1 MWRISW
7 KGVVGHKVRYG
18 LTALAV
24 LLGVSFMSATLVLTD
39 TIARSFDG
47 LYSSIYQSTDAIV
60 RGAQAYDPGASF
72 TSQREPID
80 ASLVR
85 TVKAVPG
92 VDAVAVGIE
101 GYAQLVGSD
110 GKAIGT
116 ATNGPP
122 TLGEAWI
129 DVKALNPLELLPG
142 GRAPRASDEIVVD
155 KHSADV
161 GHLHVGDRVLVLTK
175 LAPARFT
182 ITGIATWGSADS
194 PLGASIAAFTPAT
207 AARVLGQPG
216 KVDQIDVQAT
226 PGVSRN
232 TLVQRVQAAIHTP
245 GVEVV
250 SGQAVTREGQD
261 AVHQALGFFNT
272 VLMVFALI
280 ALFVGSFLIFNTF
293 TIVVAQRMRE
303 LALLRAVGA
312 SRAQVTAS
320 VLGEACVI
328 GIVASAG
335 GLVVG
340 LGLAGALKALLD
352 ALGIAIPATGLV
364 LAARTVVV
372 CLALGTGVT
381 VLSALLPARRAA
393 RVAPVAVLQEV
404 GIDAAPRLA
413 ARVLGGVG
421 TSAIGAAVLGTGLFA
436 SVPARVAFVGGG
448 AAVLF
453 VGLALLG
460 PLVARPASAAIGAPL
475 AWRSVP
481 GTLARHNALRN
492 PARTSATASALMV
505 GVAVVALMNVVAA
518 STKASIN
525 DVVNRAMRADYVVS
539 SGGVAGGSSGFSPDL
554 ARSLAQLPQV
564 SAVTGVSGGMAR
576 LYGSPTTILA
586 ADPRHVDDLF
596 DVGVTAG
603 NLGRMTA
610 QGIAVSTQ
618 AAADH
623 HLRLDSAVRV
633 TFPTTGVRVFHVE
646 AIYSARQMAG
656 DYVLTVAAARQNF
669 PLNLDFQIYV
679 KVAPG
684 VTPAAGRSAVEGVIA
699 HYPNATLMD
708 QAQFKANQS
717 AQVDQMLNLVYGL
730 LALALLIALIGIA
743 NTLALS
749 VYERTHELGLLR
761 AVGMTR
767 RQLRAT
773 VRAESLVIS
782 LLGALEGLVVG
793 TLLGWAMVAAL
804 RSSGITSLSIPFT
817 RLVAVALLAGV
828 AGIAAG
834 AAPGRRAARLD
845 VLRAISTE

>member
-421 TSAIGAAVLGTGLFA
+421 TSAIGA
-436 SVPARVAFVGGG
+436 
-448 AAVLF
+448 
-453 VGLALLG
+453 
-460 PLVARPASAAIGAPL
+460 PL